1 MLKVLLLGLSVYL
14 FTGCVAT
21 IDNNGYMIK
30 GENTKDTRNISQ
42 INIVLNEGLLLDKE
56 YLVELSKIVEKENIN
71 INEKREYK
79 IDNIS
84 NIDLNKKIK
93 LIEELNIKNKLNT
106 NLSYREIN
114 TIKEKNNYFV
124 DNYITEIIISKN

>member
-21 IDNNGYMIK
+21 INNNGYMIK
-30 GENTKDTRNISQ
+30 GENTRNISQ

-56 YLVELSKIVEKENIN
+56 YLVELNKIVEKENIN

-79 IDNIS
+79 IENIS